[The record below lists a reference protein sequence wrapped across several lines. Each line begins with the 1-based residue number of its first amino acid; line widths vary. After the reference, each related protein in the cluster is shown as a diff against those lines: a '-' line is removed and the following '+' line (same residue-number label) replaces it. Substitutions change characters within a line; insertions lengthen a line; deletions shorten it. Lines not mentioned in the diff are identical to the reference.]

1 MRWISSWADNSP
13 STASFTNAITI
24 SVDCDDLD
32 AATKA
37 QAILS
42 RDSRSVIWVAP
53 MFTYGAE
60 GYELRSNAAEC
71 WARERD
77 LIRANRSR
85 SIVVRLLDEPPDVAW
100 SFWVDGGTR
109 YDPNR
114 YNAILTTA
122 AAMIHAEVPAL
133 DVGYNFGSLPTG
145 AVVANGVTLVGLEAY
160 GPDWQGKLQTLE
172 TRTANSLWL
181 MPPAFVDGD
190 PVTADPIL
198 AQRVRDQWAWSQHDT
213 RVTGWYWFLWCSQ
226 ASATCD
232 DTTTGS
238 KSFYTIGGGH
248 LPQTRDVFERIGNEA
263 R

>member
-1 MRWISSWADNSP
+1 MRRIESPLVDSGQEHLSVAVFTRHSVDRVRSIVRALILFPLCADCSGALHGGTFNDPFRKVEPAPAPVYDGHMRWISSWADNSP

-24 SVDCDDLD
+24 SVDCDYPD

-37 QAILS
+37 RAILS
-42 RDSRSVIWVAP
+42 HDSRSVIWVAP

-85 SIVVRLLDEPPDVAW
+85 SIVVWLLDEPPDVAW

-122 AAMIHAEVPAL
+122 AAMIHA
-133 DVGYNFGSLPTG
+133 GG
-145 AVVANGVTLVGLEAY
+145 ARSRRRLQLRVA
-160 GPDWQGKLQTLE
+160 
-172 TRTANSLWL
+172 
-181 MPPAFVDGD
+181 
-190 PVTADPIL
+190 AD
-198 AQRVRDQWAWSQHDT
+198 
-213 RVTGWYWFLWCSQ
+213 
-226 ASATCD
+226 
-232 DTTTGS
+232 
-238 KSFYTIGGGH
+238 
-248 LPQTRDVFERIGNEA
+248 
-263 R
+263 